1 MDDQKRTKIL
11 AGGLVAVILVFVL
24 RTRVDN
30 WLRGPIRALQ
40 NEITAAERSA
50 ETLQADEIRLEVAKR
65 NLNDWQDVSLP
76 PDVDDAQRL
85 YREWI
90 QMLAEESGF
99 SRIDVI
105 PASKSSQKE
114 FSTVAVEVRRAETDL
129 QGLTKF
135 LFLFD
140 QANLMHR
147 ISAMTINCDSPRGN
161 PRLQISLT
169 AEGMSVAGTED
180 HQELLARTSLTTAI
194 KNTDTELVAAQGDF
208 FPVPENPEEF
218 EPFLIRID
226 RELLKVTSI
235 TEAGWRVDRGVEGT
249 TAASHIADS
258 VIELFPVAWDR
269 REKSLEQYAAFVK
282 ASPFVI
288 PAPPKKYT
296 PRISGVSDKTI
307 KPGEEVRFTV
317 KADGIDPELGDAA
330 FTLHTAAE
338 GMTIDRSSGEFHW
351 APGADLATGEYTAVV
366 SMTQEQAADVKLESS
381 LKVTIKRPNTE
392 PEITLPESAIV
403 VLGREFVTT
412 AAASDDNPTDTLTFA
427 LGSGTPEGLTV
438 DPQTGQI
445 KWTPPK
451 TFTPGRYEVEIKV
464 SDNGVEPKSA
474 STKMTLD
481 VQDDFAELTLLSGI
495 VGKDGVLHAW
505 FRNKATNK
513 VNPLK
518 VGEKLVVSEISAD
531 IVTVTERNVTMKDGA
546 GIWKLKLGDSV
557 RQRQLIEPALQQAA
571 EKTHG
576 AEAPAVDTVS
586 PAGS

>member
-1 MDDQKRTKIL
+1 MNDQKRTKIL
-11 AGGLVAVILVFVL
+11 AGGLAAVILVFVL

-40 NEITAAERSA
+40 NEIAAAERSA
-50 ETLQADEIRLEVAKR
+50 ENLQAEEIRLEVAKR
-65 NLNDWQDVSLP
+65 NLEDWKGVSLP

-90 QMLAEESGF
+90 QMLAEECGF

-105 PASKSSQKE
+105 PASKSTQKE

-140 QANLMHR
+140 QADLMHR
-147 ISAMTINCDSPRGN
+147 ISAMTIDCDSPKGN

-194 KNTDTELVAAQGDF
+194 KNSDTELVAAAGDF
-208 FPVPENPEEF
+208 FPVPENPDEF
-218 EPFLIRID
+218 ESFLIRID
-226 RELLKVTSI
+226 RELLKVIAI
-235 TEAGWRVDRGVEGT
+235 TEAGWKVDRGVEGT
-249 TAASHIADS
+249 TAADHNANS

-269 REKSLEQYAAFVK
+269 REKSLEQYAALVN

-296 PRISGVSDKTI
+296 PRISGVSNKTI

-317 KADGIDPELGDAA
+317 KAEGIDPELGDAA
-330 FTLHTAAE
+330 FALHNAAE
-338 GMTIDRSSGEFHW
+338 GMTIDPSSGEFHW

-366 SMTQEQAADVKLESS
+366 LMTQKKAADVTLESS
-381 LKVTIKRPNTE
+381 LKVTIARPNTE
-392 PEITLPESAIV
+392 PRVTLPASAIV

-412 AAASDDNPTDTLTFA
+412 AAASDDNPTDTLTFS
-427 LGSGTPEGLTV
+427 LGGGSPEGLTV
-438 DPQTGQI
+438 DSKTGQI
-445 KWTPPK
+445 KWTPPR
-451 TFTPGRYEVEIKV
+451 TFTPGRYDVEIRV
-464 SDNGVEPKSA
+464 SDNGEEPKSA
-474 STKMTLD
+474 SAKITLD
-481 VQDDFAELTLLSGI
+481 VQDDFADLTLLSGI

-513 VNPLK
+513 INPLK
-518 VGEKLVVSEISAD
+518 VGETLVVSEISAD
-531 IVTVTERNVTMKDGA
+531 IVTVTDRYVTMKDAA
-546 GIWKLKLGDSV
+546 GIWKLKLGDGV
-557 RQRQLIEPALQQAA
+557 RQRQLIEPAQQQAA
-571 EKTHG
+571 EKTPG
-576 AEAPAVDTVS
+576 AEAPVVDTVP

>member
-1 MDDQKRTKIL
+1 MSDQNRTKIL
-11 AGGLVAVILVFVL
+11 ASGLAAVILVFVL

-30 WLRGPIRALQ
+30 WLRGPIRTLQ
-40 NEITAAERSA
+40 NEIAAAERSA
-50 ETLQADEIRLEVAKR
+50 ETLQAEEIRLEVAKR
-65 NLNDWQDVSLP
+65 NLEDWKDVSLP

-90 QMLAEESGF
+90 QMLAEECGF

-105 PASKSSQKE
+105 PASKSTQKE

-140 QANLMHR
+140 QADLMHR
-147 ISAMTINCDSPRGN
+147 ISAMTIDCDSPKGN

-169 AEGMSVAGTED
+169 AEGMSVAGTEE

-194 KNTDTELVAAQGDF
+194 KSSDIELVAAAGDF

-218 EPFLIRID
+218 ESFLIRID
-226 RELLKVTSI
+226 RELLKVTAV
-235 TEAGWRVDRGVEGT
+235 TESGWRVDRGVEGT
-249 TAASHIADS
+249 TAADHDANS

-269 REKSLEQYAAFVK
+269 REKKLEQYAALVK

-296 PRISGVSDKTI
+296 PRISGVSNKTI
-307 KPGEEVRFTV
+307 KPGEEVRFRV
-317 KADGIDPELGDAA
+317 KAEGIDPELGDAA
-330 FTLHTAAE
+330 FALHNAAE
-338 GMTIDRSSGEFHW
+338 GMTIDPSSGEFHW

-366 SMTQEQAADVKLESS
+366 SMTQEKAADVALESS
-381 LKVTIKRPNTE
+381 LKITIARPNSE
-392 PEITLPESAIV
+392 PRITLPESAIV

-412 AAASDDNPTDTLTFA
+412 AAASDDNPTDTLTFS
-427 LGSGTPEGLTV
+427 LGSGSPEGLTV
-438 DPQTGQI
+438 DSKTGEI
-445 KWTPPK
+445 KWTPPR
-451 TFTPGRYEVEIKV
+451 TFTPGRYDVEIKV
-464 SDNGVEPKSA
+464 SDNGEEPKSA
-474 STKMTLD
+474 SAKITLD
-481 VQDDFAELTLLSGI
+481 VQDDFADLTLLSGI

-518 VGEKLVVSEISAD
+518 LGEMLVVSEISAE
-531 IVTVTERNVTMKDGA
+531 IVTVTDRYVTMKDAA

-557 RQRQLIEPALQQAA
+557 RQRQLIEPARQEAA
-571 EKTHG
+571 EKTPG
-576 AEAPAVDTVS
+576 TEAPAVDTV
-586 PAGS
+586 PPTGS